1 MAVQR
6 TFALSQG
13 WVQVTSMLVTE
24 LNIPASS
31 VNPTK
36 FMEFTVAN
44 EFLDVR
50 TIGTGFL
57 AWRIHSDSHDGP
69 LVRSGY
75 LPWQRVVHIEAETT

>member
-6 TFALSQG
+6 TFSLSQG
-13 WVQVTSMLVTE
+13 WVQVTSMWVTE
-24 LNIPASS
+24 VNVPGMG

-36 FMEFTVAN
+36 YQEFTVAN

-50 TIGTGFL
+50 TLSTGFL
-57 AWRIHSDSHDGP
+57 SWRIHSDSHDGP

>member
-6 TFALSQG
+6 TFTLSQG
-13 WVQVTSMLVTE
+13 WVIVTSMLVTE
-24 LNIPASS
+24 LNVQAGS

-36 FMEFTVAN
+36 FMEFTEVN
-44 EFLDVR
+44 EYLDVR
-50 TIGTGFL
+50 TLTSGFL

-75 LPWQRVVHIEAETT
+75 LPWNRVVHIEAEAI